1 MFWVLGF
8 VGFVGLSLGFNSFV
22 GVLVLGFCGGFCGT
36 CWFELWNSFPMEPAD
51 LLKPLLRGW
60 SLPLLV
66 FTVAYTLVYL
76 PFVEK
81 GVRIV
86 LLLFLSPLS
95 SLAPE
100 PEPVVLFL
108 GHHDDE
114 EEEEEEEEE
123 KELDFVQLSLNLIL
137 LGSTLCSFFPGLLF
151 FAVWLWEL
159 RSLMQ

>member
-1 MFWVLGF
+1 
-8 VGFVGLSLGFNSFV
+8 
-22 GVLVLGFCGGFCGT
+22 
-36 CWFELWNSFPMEPAD
+36 MEPAD

-86 LLLFLSPLS
+86 LLLSLSPLS

-100 PEPVVLFL
+100 PEPLVLFL
-108 GHHDDE
+108 GHHE
-114 EEEEEEEEE
+114 EEEEEQEQ
-123 KELDFVQLSLNLIL
+123 ELDLVQLFLNLFL

-159 RSLMQ
+159 RS

>member
-1 MFWVLGF
+1 LGFVGFAGLSWDSIIFLLVLWFWVLGF
-8 VGFVGLSLGFNSFV
+8 
-22 GVLVLGFCGGFCGT
+22 CGI
-36 CWFELWNSFPMEPAD
+36 CWFELWDSFPMEPAD

-86 LLLFLSPLS
+86 LLLSLSPLS

-100 PEPVVLFL
+100 PEPLVLFL
-108 GHHDDE
+108 GHH

-123 KELDFVQLSLNLIL
+123 KKKN
-137 LGSTLCSFFPGLLF
+137 
-151 FAVWLWEL
+151 
-159 RSLMQ
+159 

>member
-1 MFWVLGF
+1 
-8 VGFVGLSLGFNSFV
+8 
-22 GVLVLGFCGGFCGT
+22 
-36 CWFELWNSFPMEPAD
+36 MEPAD

-66 FTVAYTLVYL
+66 FAVGYTLVYL

-86 LLLFLSPLS
+86 LLLSLSPLS

-100 PEPVVLFL
+100 PEPLVLFL
-108 GHHDDE
+108 GHDDDDDDE
-114 EEEEEEEEE
+114 EEEEEEEE
-123 KELDFVQLSLNLIL
+123 LDLVQLFLNLFL
-137 LGSTLCSFFPGLLF
+137 LGCTLCSFFPGLLF

>member
-1 MFWVLGF
+1 
-8 VGFVGLSLGFNSFV
+8 
-22 GVLVLGFCGGFCGT
+22 
-36 CWFELWNSFPMEPAD
+36 MEPAD

-86 LLLFLSPLS
+86 LLLSLSPLS

-100 PEPVVLFL
+100 PEPLVLFL
-108 GHHDDE
+108 SHHQE
-114 EEEEEEEEE
+114 EEEGEEEE
-123 KELDFVQLSLNLIL
+123 KELDLVQLFLNLFL
-137 LGSTLCSFFPGLLF
+137 LRCTLCSFFPGLLF

>member
-1 MFWVLGF
+1 LGF
-8 VGFVGLSLGFNSFV
+8 VGFVGLSLGFNFFLV
-22 GVLVLGFCGGFCGT
+22 GVFGFGFWVFVGGFCGI
-36 CWFELWNSFPMEPAD
+36 CWFEAWDSFAMEPAD

-86 LLLFLSPLS
+86 LLLSLSPLS

-100 PEPVVLFL
+100 PEPLVLFL
-108 GHHDDE
+108 GHHD

-123 KELDFVQLSLNLIL
+123 KELDLVQLFLNFFL
-137 LGSTLCSFFPGLLF
+137 LGCTLCSFFPGLLF

-159 RSLMQ
+159 RLLMQ

>member
-1 MFWVLGF
+1 
-8 VGFVGLSLGFNSFV
+8 
-22 GVLVLGFCGGFCGT
+22 
-36 CWFELWNSFPMEPAD
+36 MEPAD

-100 PEPVVLFL
+100 PEPLVLFL
-108 GHHDDE
+108 GHND
-114 EEEEEEEEE
+114 EEEEEEEE
-123 KELDFVQLSLNLIL
+123 KELDLVQLSLNLFL

>member
-1 MFWVLGF
+1 
-8 VGFVGLSLGFNSFV
+8 
-22 GVLVLGFCGGFCGT
+22 
-36 CWFELWNSFPMEPAD
+36 MEPAD

-86 LLLFLSPLS
+86 LLLSLSPLS

-100 PEPVVLFL
+100 PEPLVLFL
-108 GHHDDE
+108 SHHQE
-114 EEEEEEEEE
+114 EEEGEEEE
-123 KELDFVQLSLNLIL
+123 KELDLVQLFLNLFL
-137 LGSTLCSFFPGLLF
+137 LRFTLCSFFPGLLF